1 MYLPGGNS
9 DVIEL
14 GADALDAGIGMES
27 WNLTLPVASAK
38 TAQGLTHQFLIPIPV
53 LSQLL

>member
-1 MYLPGGNS
+1 MYLLGGNS

-27 WNLTLPVASAK
+27 WNLKLPVASVK
-38 TAQGLTHQFLIPIPV
+38 TAHRLTR
-53 LSQLL
+53 